1 MTELIRNWL
10 MGVTCAAILLAL
22 AESLTPE
29 GSVKRICRLAGGVV
43 LLLAAISPVAKLEEA
58 DFARSTEQYQNRAE
72 EYRDA
77 LDEET
82 EILYESIIAEKTAAY
97 ILDKAEELGV
107 TCQVSVTVGWEQD
120 GTPRPAAVILY
131 GLWTKEQKETLSHM
145 ITSDLGIPAAMQ
157 YFKESSDETES

>member
-10 MGVTCAAILLAL
+10 LGVTCAAVLLAL
-22 AESLTPE
+22 AESLIPE
-29 GSVKRICRLAGGVV
+29 GSVKRICKLAGGAV
-43 LLLAAISPVAKLEEA
+43 LLLATIGPVANLEEA
-58 DFARSTEQYQNRAE
+58 DFARITEGYQRRAE

-107 TCQVSVTVGWEQD
+107 TCRVSVTVGWEKD
-120 GTPRPAAVILY
+120 GAPRPAAVTIR
-131 GLWTKEQKETLSHM
+131 GEWTQEQKEALNQM
-145 ITSDLGIPAAMQ
+145 IASDLGIPVAMQ
-157 YFKESSDETES
+157 YFKENSDETEP

>member
-29 GSVKRICRLAGGVV
+29 GSVKRICRLAGGVM
-43 LLLAAISPVAKLEEA
+43 LLLAAIGPVTRLEEA
-58 DFARSTEQYQNRAE
+58 DFARITERYQTQADT
-72 EYRDA
+72 YREA
-77 LDEET
+77 LNEET
-82 EILYESIIAEKTAAY
+82 ENLYESIIAEKTGAY

-107 TCQVSVTVGWEQD
+107 TCQVSVTVGWEKN

-131 GLWTKEQKETLSHM
+131 GTWTKEQKETLTQ
-145 ITSDLGIPAAMQ
+145 IIASDLGIPAAVQ
-157 YFKESSDETES
+157 YYKENGNETES